1 MNKIKITYT
10 VIARS
15 IPEYSKRDGCLY
27 NCTLGYCHES
37 QSIIRVYPVPI
48 VGMKKWRTYRIEVER
63 NKRDTREES
72 WKLSG
77 NSKYENWTDFGKD
90 VLDIGK
96 MERSI
101 GINAILKTNQILP
114 SIEFCNNKKV
124 SIGVVPILNY
134 NVYWDLNKRFVSTNQ
149 LGLFEDVEDIELAD
163 WATFTKVTKEFEA
176 RIEFYGNDGKH
187 DLQYND
193 WGVYEWYR
201 NFKGKYPINDAFRFL
216 KNKKYALVGNMHHH
230 RNNWIVLDLY

>member
-10 VIARS
+10 VIAIS

-101 GINAILKTNQILP
+101 GINAILKTNQYTKNAL
-114 SIEFCNNKKV
+114 
-124 SIGVVPILNY
+124 
-134 NVYWDLNKRFVSTNQ
+134 
-149 LGLFEDVEDIELAD
+149 VEDNNQG
-163 WATFTKVTKEFEA
+163 KVKLSDFGL
-176 RIEFYGNDGKH
+176 YLH
-187 DLQYND
+187 D
-193 WGVYEWYR
+193 
-201 NFKGKYPINDAFRFL
+201 F
-216 KNKKYALVGNMHHH
+216 
-230 RNNWIVLDLY
+230 

>member
-96 MERSI
+96 VERKK
-101 GINAILKTNQILP
+101 GIFTLMKTNQILP
-114 SIEFCNNKKV
+114 SIQIANNQKL
-124 SIGVVPILNY
+124 SIAIIPILNY
-134 NVYWDLNKRFVSTNQ
+134 TLYWETNNRFINTNQ
-149 LGLFEDVEDIELAD
+149 IGLFEDVQIAD
-163 WATFTKVTKEFEA
+163 WASFTKDSKEREA
-176 RIEFYGNDGKH
+176 RINFYGNDGNH
-187 DLQYND
+187 NLQYND
-193 WGVYEWYR
+193 WGITEWYR
-201 NFKGKYPINDAFRFL
+201 LFKGQYPIEQAFRNL
-216 KNKKYALVGNMHHH
+216 KNKSYALIGNMHNH